1 MNFCQLTTKI
11 FAIFYLLFAF
21 SNSIQ
26 AQTENNS
33 SIYELPSG
41 TIFRVEMDNGI
52 NSKVSSVKDTF
63 TATIIEPVSVRGTVV
78 IPIGAVI
85 EGKVLKVKRAAIG
98 NKNGSLQVSFETLKF
113 ADGEKR
119 EIRGVLVEELV
130 AATSQATT
138 ALTIV
143 GSTALGGLFGAVSKV
158 DNGVLIGAGI
168 GAGAGTGIAYLRKGK
183 DVKIETKEKFEIRL
197 IREVILPVRDF

>member
-21 SNSIQ
+21 SSFVQ

-78 IPIGAVI
+78 IPIGAII

-98 NKNGSLQVSFETLKF
+98 NINGILQVSFESLKF
-113 ADGEKR
+113 ADGERR
-119 EIRGVLVEELV
+119 EIKGVLVKELI
-130 AATSQATT
+130 AETSPATT
-138 ALTIV
+138 ALSII
-143 GSTALGGLFGAVSKV
+143 GGTALGGLLGAVSKV
-158 DNGVLIGAGI
+158 DNGALIGAGI

-183 DVKIETKEKFEIRL
+183 DVEIETKEKFEIRL
-197 IREVILPVRDF
+197 LREVTLPVRDF